1 MERRDL
7 YEDDLTEERYPS
19 PARRA
24 DEAATEV
31 LDPDTFPDGGDVRPP
46 PDALAGKTALGYP
59 HGVPGGVHGDP
70 ELGAG
75 DEDDD
80 DDDDDEDEDEDDES

>member
-7 YEDDLTEERYPS
+7 FQDDLTEERYPS
-19 PARRA
+19 PAHR
-24 DEAATEV
+24 DDQAATQI
-31 LDPDTFPDGGDVRPP
+31 LDPDAPEDDAVVLPP

-70 ELGAG
+70 ET
-75 DEDDD
+75 DDDD
-80 DDDDDEDEDEDDES
+80 DDDDDEDDEDDEDVED